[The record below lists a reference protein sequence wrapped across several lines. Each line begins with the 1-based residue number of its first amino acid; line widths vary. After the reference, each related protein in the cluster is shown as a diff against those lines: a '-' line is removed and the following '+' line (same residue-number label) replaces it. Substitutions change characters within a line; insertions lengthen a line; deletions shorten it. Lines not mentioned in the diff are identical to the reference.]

1 MIILIIQVRKKK
13 PNLSPELIKKGS
25 SIKKIVH
32 QSLGFG
38 TDRTFHSGSS
48 DFGSTE
54 GPWIKTSQDQPGLY
68 TLFSKQ
74 KFWKSQA
81 HCVHCQYFF
90 PEHIVCFLKICCKY
104 TSALQTR
111 F

>member
-13 PNLSPELIKKGS
+13 PKLSPELIKKGS

-54 GPWIKTSQDQPGLY
+54 GPSIKTSQDQLGLY

-74 KFWKSQA
+74 KF
-81 HCVHCQYFF
+81 
-90 PEHIVCFLKICCKY
+90 
-104 TSALQTR
+104 
-111 F
+111 